1 MKPTGVVVSEADL
14 QSRRQ
19 GEGDDDTFFHITML
33 SKGSQ
38 YAMQGVLLN
47 KVEEFA

>member
-14 QSRRQ
+14 QPRRQ
-19 GEGDDDTFFHITML
+19 GEGDDILFCVTML
-33 SKGSQ
+33 SKGLQ